1 MQVEVVLM
9 DLFVQI
15 DLPPY
20 TDYAS
25 LEQMLTLAIECVSLI
40 AISHYIEHIFS
51 VGRMLD
57 SVKSREYLIHL
68 GCLPI
73 SYTVVPGRSFSFYF
87 SRVCFQ
93 CLPCLASCQR
103 VL

>member
-57 SVKSREYLIHL
+57 SVNSREYLIHL

-73 SYTVVPGRSFSFYF
+73 SYTVSLPDVRLPFTSPVSTFSA
-87 SRVCFQ
+87 
-93 CLPCLASCQR
+93 CLASSP
-103 VL
+103 